1 MSSNALTAATD
12 AQSLRA
18 GPPAPK
24 GYSKWFDVVFR
35 NVIFDPSIL
44 HRKEA
49 IEGYYIGYLT
59 GYNTIKQKKY
69 AILFEWTEE
78 PGKLPNCKDFTL
90 HVFVTP
96 PPTIVRKSSKSL
108 ASNTEVLAA
117 APITTFG
124 DPDDGRDDIDPP
136 PPPQPPPP
144 TM

>member
-12 AQSLRA
+12 AQALKA

-24 GYSKWFDVVFR
+24 GYTKWFDVVFK

-69 AILFEWTEE
+69 AILFEWTEV
-78 PGKLPNCKDFTL
+78 PSKLPNCKDFTL

-96 PPTIVRKSSKSL
+96 PPVFIRKGTKSL
-108 ASNTEVLAA
+108 VSGEALLAA
-117 APITTFG
+117 APVTTLG
-124 DPDDGRDDIDPP
+124 DPDDDREIDPP
-136 PPPQPPPP
+136 PPPPPPPP

>member
-12 AQSLRA
+12 VQMGKA

-24 GYSKWFDVVFR
+24 GYTKWFDVVFR

-69 AILFEWTEE
+69 AILFEWTEVAS
-78 PGKLPNCKDFTL
+78 KLPNCKDFTL

-96 PPTIVRKSSKSL
+96 PPTIVKKANRSL
-108 ASNTEVLAA
+108 NSDVMALAA
-117 APITTFG
+117 APVTTM
-124 DPDDGRDDIDPP
+124 DDSGPERDDIDPP
-136 PPPQPPPP
+136 PPPPPPPP

>member
-12 AQSLRA
+12 AQALKG

-24 GYSKWFDVVFR
+24 GYTKWFDVVFK

-69 AILFEWTEE
+69 AILFEWTEA
-78 PGKLPNCKDFTL
+78 PSKLPNCKDFTL

-96 PPTIVRKSSKSL
+96 PPVFIRKGTKSL
-108 ASNTEVLAA
+108 ASGEALLAA
-117 APITTFG
+117 PVTTMG
-124 DPDDGRDDIDPP
+124 DPDDDREIDPP
-136 PPPQPPPP
+136 PPPPPPPP